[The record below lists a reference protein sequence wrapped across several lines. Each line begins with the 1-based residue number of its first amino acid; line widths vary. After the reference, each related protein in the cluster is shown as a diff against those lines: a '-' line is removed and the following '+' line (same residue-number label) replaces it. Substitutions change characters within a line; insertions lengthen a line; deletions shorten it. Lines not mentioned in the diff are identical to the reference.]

1 MAVIPLI
8 IYAAQLAV
16 ACIILFYV
24 IEMITMPTNMKR
36 ICQALIVLIAVLS
49 VLGALIGPGPSMARV
64 GPLNPMTPATPSII
78 R

>member
-1 MAVIPLI
+1 MPIISLI

-16 ACIILFYV
+16 AAIILFYV

-36 ICQALIVLIAVLS
+36 ACQALIILIAVLS
-49 VLGALIGPGPSMARV
+49 VLGALIGPGPTVARV
-64 GPLNPMTPATPSII
+64 GPPNPMTPATPSII